1 MPESKI
7 ARGWFALTALAAL
20 TGLVTQVIATSN
32 VAEGRFATAAG
43 RVANLLCFFTIDSN
57 VLVTITTALLALGLA
72 RTTGLFP
79 VLWLCALVGITV
91 TGVVYQVALAGLYEL
106 HGLALF
112 ADTMLHKV
120 SPIMCVLGWLLCGPR
135 GLVRWSTV
143 WWSLLY
149 PLAWVTFTLIRGAI
163 IDYYPYP
170 FIDATKLGY
179 GRITLN
185 CAIIGL
191 FFIALAIGALGLDR
205 LFTRRADAKAVAKTP
220 AQPEA
225 ADAG

>member
-20 TGLVTQVIATSN
+20 TGLVTQVVATAN
-32 VAEGRFATAAG
+32 AAEDRFATTAG

-57 VLVTITTALLALGLA
+57 LLVAVTTALLAFGLA
-72 RTTGLFP
+72 RATGLFP
-79 VLWLCALVGITV
+79 VAWLCALVGITV
-91 TGVVYQVALAGLYEL
+91 TGVVYQVALAGLYDL

-120 SPIMCVLGWLLCGPR
+120 SPIMCVLGWLLRGPR
-135 GLVRWSTV
+135 GVLTWRAV
-143 WWSLLY
+143 WWSLAY
-149 PLAWVTFTLIRGAI
+149 PLAWVTVTLIRGAF

-170 FIDATKLGY
+170 FIDVTKLGY
-179 GRITLN
+179 GQVALN

-191 FFIALAIGALGLDR
+191 FFIALAIGARGLDR
-205 LFTRRADAKAVAKTP
+205 LFARRATSRVPAVADSAP
-220 AQPEA
+220 
-225 ADAG
+225 